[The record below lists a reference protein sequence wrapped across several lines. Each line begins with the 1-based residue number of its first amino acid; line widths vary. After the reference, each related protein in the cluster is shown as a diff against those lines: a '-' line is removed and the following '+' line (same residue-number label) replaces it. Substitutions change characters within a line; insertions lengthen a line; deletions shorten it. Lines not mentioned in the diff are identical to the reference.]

1 MSIESIKVKTLEL
14 SGVALDWVVEQIEFD
29 RRLAQGEHVKSWVLE
44 QHAEGSTHARYSEDW
59 LWSGEIFAREIQEF
73 RRESDET
80 FWAATETFQAVGP
93 TPIVAV
99 LRAYAASQ
107 VGLEVE
113 IPRLLASEMQRAPA
127 PRPPRG

>member
-1 MSIESIKVKTLEL
+1 MSAERIKVKTLEL
-14 SGVALDWVVEQIEFD
+14 SGVALDWAVETIEFD

-73 RRESDET
+73 RREPDGT
-80 FWAATETFQAVGP
+80 FWAATETFQAGGP
-93 TPIVAV
+93 TPIVAA

-113 IPRLLASEMQRAPA
+113 IPRILAPEAQQARS